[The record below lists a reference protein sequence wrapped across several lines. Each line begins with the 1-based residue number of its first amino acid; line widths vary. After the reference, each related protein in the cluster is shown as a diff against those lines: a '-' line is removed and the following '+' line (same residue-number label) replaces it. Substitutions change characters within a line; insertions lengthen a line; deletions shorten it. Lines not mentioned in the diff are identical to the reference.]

1 MAHGPSVIPPGNFL
15 VQFFD
20 SMYLNKKEQDEE
32 MTTKMTTF
40 SESEIDKRILKAI
53 GEMGFETPMPVQEQ
67 VIPFLLGQTRD
78 LVALAHTGTGKTAA
92 FGIPIIQQI
101 DTASKKTQA
110 LILAPTRELCL
121 QITDDLTNM
130 AKYISHL
137 NIVPIYGGANIVT
150 QIHQVAAGAQI
161 VVATPGR
168 MLDMLNRK
176 KVNVS
181 AIRWLVLDEADE
193 MLNMG
198 FKEEL
203 SGVLASTPEDK
214 RVLLFSATMP
224 RGIEA
229 IAHSYMKKPAE
240 ITVGARNTGAEN
252 VEHQYVV
259 AHAKDRYLA
268 LKRIVDF
275 YPDIYAII
283 FCRTRT
289 ETQEVADAL
298 MKDGYNA
305 DALHGDLSQ
314 AQRDSVMNRFRSRNL
329 QMLVATGVAARGI
342 DVVDLTHIINYNLP
356 DDIEDYT
363 HRSGRTGRAGKS
375 GISIVIVNVK
385 EVFRIGQIE
394 KQIGK
399 KFKQAKIPTG
409 SEVCEKQLLHLVEK
423 LKNTEIQHADIDPF
437 LPAALDRLSD
447 LSKEDIVARFVSQE
461 FNRFLSYY
469 RDAADINVSPKKEMK
484 PAPGHGKSAP
494 GGMVRLSVNL
504 GKMEKFNIKKLT
516 AYLLE
521 AANIAHLRIANVD
534 VELCNSY
541 FEVEPQFA
549 EALMV
554 RFGKEKY
561 AGRRVKIDYAERAG
575 RGSFQGKRYAG
586 GAKSRES
593 FFFNKRRKKEG
604 KGKYR

>member
-1 MAHGPSVIPPGNFL
+1 MN
-15 VQFFD
+15 
-20 SMYLNKKEQDEE
+20 
-32 MTTKMTTF
+32 TKMTTF

-53 GEMGFETPMPVQEQ
+53 GEMGFEAPMPVQEQ
-67 VIPFLLGQTRD
+67 VIPFLLNQTRD

-121 QITDDLTNM
+121 QITDDLTHM
-130 AKYISHL
+130 GKYIDKLS
-137 NIVPIYGGANIVT
+137 IVPIYGGANIVT

-203 SGVLASTPEDK
+203 NGVLASTPEDK

-229 IAHSYMKKPAE
+229 IAHSYMKKPME

-252 VEHQYVV
+252 VSHQYYVV
-259 AHAKDRYLA
+259 HAKDRYLA
-268 LKRIVDF
+268 LKRIADF

-289 ETQEVADAL
+289 ETQEVADML

-375 GISIVIVNVK
+375 GISIVIVNIK

-399 KFKQAKIPTG
+399 KFQQAKIPTG

-423 LKNTEIQHADIDPF
+423 LKNTEVQHADIDPF
-437 LPAALDRLSD
+437 LPAAVARLKD
-447 LSKEDIVARFVSQE
+447 LSKEDIIARFVSQE

-469 RDAADINVSPKKEMK
+469 RDAADINVSPKKEGK
-484 PAPGHGKSAP
+484 AAPAHAKGAP
-494 GGMVRLSVNL
+494 GGLVRLSVNL
-504 GKMEKFNIKKLT
+504 GKMEKFNAKKLT
-516 AYLLE
+516 AYLTE

-549 EALMV
+549 EAVMARL
-554 RFGKEKY
+554 GNEKY
-561 AGRRVKIDYAERAG
+561 SKRRIRIDYADRGG

-586 GAKSRES
+586 GAKTRES

-604 KGKYR
+604 QGRRY

>member
-1 MAHGPSVIPPGNFL
+1 
-15 VQFFD
+15 
-20 SMYLNKKEQDEE
+20 

-40 SESEIDKRILKAI
+40 EESGIDKKILKALS
-53 GEMGFETPMPVQEQ
+53 EMGFEAPMPVQQE
-67 VIPFLLGQTRD
+67 VIPFLLHQTRD

-92 FGIPIIQQI
+92 FGIPVIQQI
-101 DTASKKTQA
+101 NTASKQTQA

-121 QITDDLTNM
+121 QITDDLTHM
-130 AKYISHL
+130 AKYIENL

-150 QIHQVAAGAQI
+150 QIRQVAQGAQI

-181 AIRWLVLDEADE
+181 DIRWLVLDEADE

-203 SGVLASTPEDK
+203 NAVLASTPAEK

-229 IAHSYMKKPAE
+229 IAQSYMKKPAS
-240 ITVGARNTGAEN
+240 ITVGSRNTGAEN
-252 VEHQYVV
+252 VSHQYYVV
-259 AHAKDRYLA
+259 HAKDRYLA
-268 LKRIVDF
+268 LKRIADF
-275 YPDIYAII
+275 YPDIYAIV

-289 ETQEVADAL
+289 ETQEVADML

-314 AQRDSVMNRFRSRNL
+314 AQRDSVMNRFRGRNIQL
-329 QMLVATGVAARGI
+329 LVATDVAARGI
-342 DVVDLTHIINYNLP
+342 DVSALTHIINYNLP
-356 DDIEDYT
+356 DDVENYT

-375 GISIVIVNVK
+375 GISIVIVGLR
-385 EVFRIGQIE
+385 ETFRIGQIE

-399 KFKQAKIPTG
+399 KFQQAKIPTG
-409 SEVCEKQLLHLVEK
+409 VEVCEKQLLHLVEK
-423 LKNTEIQHADIDPF
+423 LKNTDIQHADIDRF
-437 LPAALDRLSD
+437 LPAALARLES
-447 LSKEDIVARFVSQE
+447 LSKEDIIARFISAE

-469 RDAADINVSPKKEMK
+469 RDAADINVAQKKESG
-484 PAPGHGKSAP
+484 PAPARTAARP
-494 GGMVRLSVNL
+494 GGLIRLSVNL
-504 GKMEKFNIKKLT
+504 GKMEKFNTKKLQ

-521 AANIAHLRIANVD
+521 TANIAKLHIANLD
-534 VELCNSY
+534 VQLCNSY
-541 FEVEPQFA
+541 FEVEGGLAEVLIARFA
-549 EALMV
+549 S
-554 RFGKEKY
+554 EKF
-561 AGRRVKIDYAERAG
+561 AKRRVRIDYAQRGG
-575 RGSFQGKRYAG
+575 RGDYPGKRYAG

-593 FFFNKRRKKEG
+593 FFFNKRKKSPGG
-604 KGKYR
+604 K

>member
-1 MAHGPSVIPPGNFL
+1 MN
-15 VQFFD
+15 
-20 SMYLNKKEQDEE
+20 
-32 MTTKMTTF
+32 TKMATF
-40 SESEIDKRILKAI
+40 GESEIDKRILKAI
-53 GEMGFETPMPVQEQ
+53 GEMGFETPMPVQQQ
-67 VIPFLLGQTRD
+67 VIPFLLKQTRD

-101 DTASKKTQA
+101 NTASKQTQA

-121 QITDDLTNM
+121 QITDDLANM
-130 AKYISHL
+130 AKYIDNL
-137 NIVPIYGGANIVT
+137 NVVPIYGGANIVT

-168 MLDMLNRK
+168 MLDMLKRK

-181 AIRWLVLDEADE
+181 GIKWLVLDEADE

-203 SGVLASTPEDK
+203 NGVLASTPEDK
-214 RVLLFSATMP
+214 RVMLFSATMP

-229 IAHSYMKKPAE
+229 IAHSYMKKPME
-240 ITVGARNTGAEN
+240 ITVGDRNTGAEN
-252 VEHQYVV
+252 VSHQYYVV
-259 AHAKDRYLA
+259 HAKDRYLA
-268 LKRIVDF
+268 LKRIADF

-289 ETQEVADAL
+289 ETQEIADML

-342 DVVDLTHIINYNLP
+342 DVNDLTHIINYNLP

-375 GISIVIVNVK
+375 GISIVIVNIK
-385 EVFRIGQIE
+385 ETFRIGQIE

-399 KFKQAKIPTG
+399 KFQQVKIPTG
-409 SEVCEKQLLHLVEK
+409 PEVCEKQLLHLVEK

-437 LPAALDRLSD
+437 LPAALDRLKT
-447 LSKEDIVARFVSQE
+447 LSKEDIIARFVSQE
-461 FNRFLSYY
+461 FNHFLSYY
-469 RDAADINVSPKKEMK
+469 RNATDINVSQKKETRPM
-484 PAPGHGKSAP
+484 PSRSTSKSVP
-494 GGMVRLSVNL
+494 GGLTRLSINL
-504 GKMEKFNIKKLT
+504 GKMEKFNAKKLQ

-521 AANIAHLRIANVD
+521 AASIAKLHVANVD
-534 VELCNSY
+534 VQLCNSY
-541 FEVEPQFA
+541 FEVDAQFA
-549 EALMV
+549 EVLIA

-561 AGRRVKIDYAERAG
+561 AQRRVKIDYAERGG
-575 RGSFQGKRYAG
+575 RGDYPGKRYAG
-586 GAKSRES
+586 GAKTRES
-593 FFFNKRRKKEG
+593 FFFNKRKTKPVKR
-604 KGKYR
+604 Y

>member
-1 MAHGPSVIPPGNFL
+1 MN
-15 VQFFD
+15 
-20 SMYLNKKEQDEE
+20 
-32 MTTKMTTF
+32 TKMTTF
-40 SESEIDKRILKAI
+40 GESEIDKRILKAI
-53 GEMGFETPMPVQEQ
+53 GEMGFEAPMPVQQQ
-67 VIPFLLGQTRD
+67 VIPFLLKQTRD

-101 DTASKKTQA
+101 NTASKQTQA

-130 AKYISHL
+130 AKYIDNL
-137 NIVPIYGGANIVT
+137 NVVPIYGGANIVT

-181 AIRWLVLDEADE
+181 GIKWLVLDEADE

-203 SGVLASTPEDK
+203 NGVLASTPDDK
-214 RVLLFSATMP
+214 RVMLFSATMP

-229 IAHSYMKKPAE
+229 IAHSYMKKPME

-252 VEHQYVV
+252 VSHQYYVV
-259 AHAKDRYLA
+259 HAKDRYLA
-268 LKRIVDF
+268 LKRIADF

-289 ETQEVADAL
+289 ETQEVADML
-298 MKDGYNA
+298 VKDGYNA

-314 AQRDSVMNRFRSRNL
+314 AQRDSVMNRFRTRNL

-342 DVVDLTHIINYNLP
+342 DVNDLTHIINYNLP

-375 GISIVIVNVK
+375 GISIVIVNIK

-399 KFKQAKIPTG
+399 KFQQVKIPTG
-409 SEVCEKQLLHLVEK
+409 PEVCEKQLLHLVEK

-437 LPAALDRLSD
+437 LPAALERLKT
-447 LSKEDIVARFVSQE
+447 LSKEDIIARIVSQE

-469 RDAADINVSPKKEMK
+469 RNATDINVSHKKEAK
-484 PAPGHGKSAP
+484 TQPASAKSVP
-494 GGMVRLSVNL
+494 GGMARLSVNL
-504 GKMEKFNIKKLT
+504 GKMEKFNTKKLT

-549 EALMV
+549 EVLIA

-561 AGRRVKIDYAERAG
+561 ARRRVRIDYAERG
-575 RGSFQGKRYAG
+575 SRGGYQGKRYAG
-586 GAKSRES
+586 GAKTRES
-593 FFFNKRRKKEG
+593 FFFNKRKTKPVKR
-604 KGKYR
+604 Y